1 MKEFYQNVI
10 KPILMNEI
18 VVNWIAPIITGLLV
32 IVIPAAALKFFRFKK
47 DIKKINAV
55 NERFIN
61 SIRPYIIE
69 KIRISSNI
77 ITDIRSA
84 IIMDS
89 DIKERFV
96 ISEIDLRN
104 KLIIDI
110 NESKYID
117 EVNKK
122 ELIDF
127 TYEIFKDFE
136 KKNSFIDNK
145 EINLKQRKVSVLN
158 NFIKSPISLVLVSQ
172 VMIVLTLFFDKSG
185 VKPEDNFALLLPLVL
200 GIFSLFSLLL
210 DFISKTF
217 RSDVSESKKIYSDYE
232 KIIYKLMLDKK
243 MKERQEKKN
252 NDNKSK

>member
-1 MKEFYQNVI
+1 MKEIYKNVI
-10 KPILMNEI
+10 KPILINEI
-18 VVNWIAPIITGLLV
+18 VVNWIAPIITGILV
-32 IVIPAAALKFFRFKK
+32 ILIPATILKFFRFRK
-47 DIKKINAV
+47 DIKKINNV
-55 NERFIN
+55 NDRFIN

-69 KIRISSNI
+69 KIKISSNL
-77 ITDIRSA
+77 ITDIRRA

-96 ISEIDLRN
+96 LSEIDLRN
-104 KLIIDI
+104 KLIMDI

-136 KKNSFIDNK
+136 KRNGLIDNK
-145 EINLKQRKVSVLN
+145 EINVKERKVNTLN
-158 NFIKSPISLVLVSQ
+158 SFVKNPIILVLISQ
-172 VMIVLTLFFDKSG
+172 IMIVLTLFFDKSG
-185 VKPEDNFALLLPLVL
+185 VKPEDNFAILLPLIL
-200 GIFSLFSLLL
+200 GIFSLFSFLL
-210 DFISKTF
+210 DFIFKIL

-232 KIIYKLMLDKK
+232 KIIYKLMLNKK

-252 NDNKSK
+252 NDNSN

>member
-1 MKEFYQNVI
+1 MKEIYKNVI
-10 KPILMNEI
+10 KPILINEI
-18 VVNWIAPIITGLLV
+18 VVNWIAPIITGILV
-32 IVIPAAALKFFRFKK
+32 ILIPATVLKFFRFRK
-47 DIKKINAV
+47 DIKKINNV
-55 NERFIN
+55 NDRFIN

-69 KIRISSNI
+69 KIKISSNL
-77 ITDIRSA
+77 ITDIRRA

-96 ISEIDLRN
+96 LSEIDLRN
-104 KLIIDI
+104 KLIMDI

-136 KKNSFIDNK
+136 KRNGLIDNK
-145 EINLKQRKVSVLN
+145 EINVKERKVNTLN
-158 NFIKSPISLVLVSQ
+158 SFVKNPIILVLISQ
-172 VMIVLTLFFDKSG
+172 IMIVLTLFFDKSG
-185 VKPEDNFALLLPLVL
+185 VKPEDNFAILLPLIL
-200 GIFSLFSLLL
+200 GIFSLFSFLL
-210 DFISKTF
+210 DFIFKIL

-232 KIIYKLMLDKK
+232 KIIYKLMLNKK

-252 NDNKSK
+252 NDNSN

>member
-1 MKEFYQNVI
+1 MKGFYKNVI
-10 KPILMNEI
+10 KPILINEI
-18 VVNWIAPIITGLLV
+18 VVNWIAPIITGILV
-32 IVIPAAALKFFRFKK
+32 IVIPATVLKFFRFRK
-47 DIKKINAV
+47 DIKKINNV
-55 NERFIN
+55 NDRFIN

-69 KIRISSNI
+69 KIKISSNL
-77 ITDIRSA
+77 ITDIRRA

-96 ISEIDLRN
+96 LSEIDLRN
-104 KLIIDI
+104 KLIMDI

-136 KKNSFIDNK
+136 KKNGLIDNK
-145 EINLKQRKVSVLN
+145 EINVKERKVNILN
-158 NFIKSPISLVLVSQ
+158 SFVKNPIILVLISQ
-172 VMIVLTLFFDKSG
+172 IMIVLTLFFDKSG
-185 VKPEDNFALLLPLVL
+185 VKPEDNFAILLPLIL
-200 GIFSLFSLLL
+200 GIFSLLSFLL
-210 DFISKTF
+210 DFVFKIL

-232 KIIYKLMLDKK
+232 KIIYKLMLYKK

-252 NDNKSK
+252 NDNSN

>member
-1 MKEFYQNVI
+1 MKEIYKNVI
-10 KPILMNEI
+10 KPILINEI
-18 VVNWIAPIITGLLV
+18 VVNWIAPIITGILV
-32 IVIPAAALKFFRFKK
+32 IVIPATVLKFFRFRK
-47 DIKKINAV
+47 DIKKINNV
-55 NERFIN
+55 NDRFIN

-69 KIRISSNI
+69 KIKISSNL
-77 ITDIRSA
+77 ITDIRRA

-96 ISEIDLRN
+96 LSEIDLRN
-104 KLIIDI
+104 KLIMDI

-136 KKNSFIDNK
+136 KRNGLIDNK
-145 EINLKQRKVSVLN
+145 EINVKERKVNTLN
-158 NFIKSPISLVLVSQ
+158 SFVKNPIILVLISQ
-172 VMIVLTLFFDKSG
+172 IMIVLTLFFDKSG
-185 VKPEDNFALLLPLVL
+185 VKPEDNFAILLPLIL
-200 GIFSLFSLLL
+200 GIFSLFSFLL
-210 DFISKTF
+210 DFIFKIL

-232 KIIYKLMLDKK
+232 KIIYKLMLNKK

-252 NDNKSK
+252 NDNSN

>member
-1 MKEFYQNVI
+1 MKEIYKNVI
-10 KPILMNEI
+10 KPILINEI
-18 VVNWIAPIITGLLV
+18 VVNWIAPIITGILV
-32 IVIPAAALKFFRFKK
+32 ILIPATVLKFFRFRK
-47 DIKKINAV
+47 DIKKINNV
-55 NERFIN
+55 NDRFIN

-69 KIRISSNI
+69 KIKISSNL
-77 ITDIRSA
+77 ITDIRRA

-96 ISEIDLRN
+96 LSEIDLRN
-104 KLIIDI
+104 KLIMDI

-136 KKNSFIDNK
+136 KRNGLIDNK
-145 EINLKQRKVSVLN
+145 EINVKERKVNTLN
-158 NFIKSPISLVLVSQ
+158 SFVKNPIILVLISQ
-172 VMIVLTLFFDKSG
+172 IMIVLTLFFDKSG
-185 VKPEDNFALLLPLVL
+185 VKPEDNFAILLPLIL
-200 GIFSLFSLLL
+200 GIFSLFSFLL
-210 DFISKTF
+210 DFIFKIL

-232 KIIYKLMLDKK
+232 KIIYKLILNKK

-252 NDNKSK
+252 NDNSN

>member
-1 MKEFYQNVI
+1 MKEIYKNVI
-10 KPILMNEI
+10 KPILINEI
-18 VVNWIAPIITGLLV
+18 VVNWIAPIITGILV
-32 IVIPAAALKFFRFKK
+32 IVIPATVLKFFRFRK
-47 DIKKINAV
+47 DIKKINNV
-55 NERFIN
+55 NDRFIN

-69 KIRISSNI
+69 KIKISSNL
-77 ITDIRSA
+77 ITDIRRA

-96 ISEIDLRN
+96 LSEIDLRN
-104 KLIIDI
+104 KLIMDI

-136 KKNSFIDNK
+136 KRNGLIDNK
-145 EINLKQRKVSVLN
+145 EINVKERKVNTLN
-158 NFIKSPISLVLVSQ
+158 SFVKNPIILVLISQ
-172 VMIVLTLFFDKSG
+172 IMIVLTLFFDKSG
-185 VKPEDNFALLLPLVL
+185 IKPEDNFAILLPLIL
-200 GIFSLFSLLL
+200 GIFSLFSFLL
-210 DFISKTF
+210 DFIFKIL

-232 KIIYKLMLDKK
+232 KIIYKLMLNKK

-252 NDNKSK
+252 NDNSN

>member
-1 MKEFYQNVI
+1 MKEIYKNVI
-10 KPILMNEI
+10 KPILINEI
-18 VVNWIAPIITGLLV
+18 VVNWIAPIITGILV
-32 IVIPAAALKFFRFKK
+32 ILIPATVLKFFRFRK
-47 DIKKINAV
+47 DIKKINNV
-55 NERFIN
+55 NDRFIN

-69 KIRISSNI
+69 KIKISSNL
-77 ITDIRSA
+77 ITDIRRA

-96 ISEIDLRN
+96 LSEIDLRN
-104 KLIIDI
+104 KLIMDI

-136 KKNSFIDNK
+136 KRNGLIDNK
-145 EINLKQRKVSVLN
+145 EINIKERKVNTLN
-158 NFIKSPISLVLVSQ
+158 SFVKNPIILVLISQ
-172 VMIVLTLFFDKSG
+172 IMIVLTLFFDKSG
-185 VKPEDNFALLLPLVL
+185 VKPEDNFAILLPLIL
-200 GIFSLFSLLL
+200 GIFSLFSFLL
-210 DFISKTF
+210 DFIFKIL

-232 KIIYKLMLDKK
+232 KIIYKLMLNKK

-252 NDNKSK
+252 NDNSN